1 MEYMEDVVIVNLI
14 HTFFV
19 NVTAKLW
26 KWWKQKVH
34 KKNKGKSKSMF
45 TYKILC

>member
-19 NVTAKLW
+19 NVTAKL
-26 KWWKQKVH
+26 
-34 KKNKGKSKSMF
+34 
-45 TYKILC
+45 